1 MKIKMKRNVIIG
13 KKNNQ
18 NLIHVIL
25 CLKFLTQV
33 HNNNKN
39 DTIIIKATFHIV
51 WIYILFVSFSI
62 SEWVNPDCQAYINTG
77 IWTLL

>member
-1 MKIKMKRNVIIG
+1 MKKKMKRNVIIG

-39 DTIIIKATFHIV
+39 DTYHNNKSNISYCMNLHTFCFI
-51 WIYILFVSFSI
+51 
-62 SEWVNPDCQAYINTG
+62 
-77 IWTLL
+77 

>member
-1 MKIKMKRNVIIG
+1 MKRNVIIG

-18 NLIHVIL
+18 NLTHVIL

-39 DTIIIKATFHIV
+39 DTIIIKAIFHIV
-51 WIYILFVSFSI
+51 
-62 SEWVNPDCQAYINTG
+62 
-77 IWTLL
+77 

>member
-1 MKIKMKRNVIIG
+1 MKRNVIIG

-39 DTIIIKATFHIV
+39 DI
-51 WIYILFVSFSI
+51 
-62 SEWVNPDCQAYINTG
+62 P
-77 IWTLL
+77 

>member
-1 MKIKMKRNVIIG
+1 MKKKMKCHNW

-18 NLIHVIL
+18 NLIHVML

-51 WIYILFVSFSI
+51 
-62 SEWVNPDCQAYINTG
+62 
-77 IWTLL
+77 